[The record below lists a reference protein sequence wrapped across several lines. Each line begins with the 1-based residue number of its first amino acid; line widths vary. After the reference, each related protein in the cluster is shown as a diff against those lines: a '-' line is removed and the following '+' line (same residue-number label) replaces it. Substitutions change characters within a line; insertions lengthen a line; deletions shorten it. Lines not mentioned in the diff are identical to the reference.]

1 MPAPV
6 SVPTKGH
13 EMSTTD
19 VVTANTSFSAGTRA
33 VTKGETFRASDPIV
47 QGREECFDAFRVDN
61 EIEQAT
67 AAPGEKRSTR
77 IRKESKPE
85 TTEPET
91 PAGEPAPEQIEESTE
106 GSADTTD
113 YSELKQP
120 ELKAL
125 LDDRGIEYP
134 SGVVSNADL
143 IALLKS
149 KPETTE

>member
-1 MPAPV
+1 
-6 SVPTKGH
+6 
-13 EMSTTD
+13 MSITD
-19 VVTANTSFSAGTRA
+19 VVTANTSFSDGTRA

-47 QGREECFDAFRVDN
+47 QGREECFDAFKVDN

-85 TTEPET
+85 TTEATQET
-91 PAGEPAPEQIEESTE
+91 AAEQAEEASE
-106 GSADTTD
+106 GATDTTD
-113 YSELKQP
+113 YSELKRP

-125 LDDRGIEYP
+125 LDERGIEYP
-134 SGVVSNADL
+134 TGVVSNAAL
-143 IALLKS
+143 IELLES

>member
-1 MPAPV
+1 
-6 SVPTKGH
+6 
-13 EMSTTD
+13 MSTTD
-19 VVTANTSFSAGTRA
+19 VVIANTSFSAGTRS
-33 VTKGETFRASDPIV
+33 VTKGETFYASDPVV
-47 QGREECFDAFRVDN
+47 QGREECFDPFKVDN

-85 TTEPET
+85 TAEPET
-91 PAGEPAPEQIEESTE
+91 PAEESTKA
-106 GSADTTD
+106 SDTVD

-125 LDDRGIEYP
+125 LDERGIEYP

-143 IALLKS
+143 IALLES
-149 KPETTE
+149 KPETAE